1 MCQQIVMEEMRSL
14 YLEGHMLSQYLLH
27 VVTHTLPLSEYDPT
41 EDLSASDNKMLGLD
55 GNQENQKHLKYIKIV

>member
-1 MCQQIVMEEMRSL
+1 MEEMRSL

-27 VVTHTLPLSEYDPT
+27 VVTHTPPHHSEYDPT

-55 GNQENQKHLKYIKIV
+55 GNRENQKHLKYIKIV